1 MKSQS
6 QQKHIIKC
14 SDIEPHLFDFIQHEL
29 GQAQATVISEHLKKC
44 ETCKKSLHELQ
55 ESLKTLEDFGINKPP
70 EHLTDNRKK
79 KIRFAYMHPFLNFC
93 YIHHVVISAI
103 VVITT
108 LLAIIFMIRNTSLIK
123 EKEDFKEYPVHLNL
137 VR

>member
-1 MKSQS
+1 MKTLS

-29 GQAQATVISEHLKKC
+29 GQVQTTVITEHLKKC
-44 ETCKKSLHELQ
+44 EKCKESLHELQ
-55 ESLKTLEDFGINKPP
+55 KSLKTLEDFGINKSP

-79 KIRFAYMHPFLNFC
+79 RIKFTYMHPFLNFC
-93 YIHHVVISAI
+93 YIHHVIISTI
-103 VVITT
+103 VVIIT

-123 EKEDFKEYPVHLNL
+123 EKEKFEEYPVHLNL